1 MVNSDEDELFGSRL
15 VEYKLLENIILLYYF
30 RSR

>member
-1 MVNSDEDELFGSRL
+1 MVNSDEDELFGSGL
-15 VEYKLLENIILLYYF
+15 VEYKLLENIILLYF